1 MATNARD
8 TCAILV
14 ASAHEGD
21 LIWRE
26 VAGKPLITW
35 SIAAFAAAP
44 SIARITLVVS
54 AAQLGRAETLREQA
68 SWEKVS
74 ALLPSDVRRR
84 APVEAALSALPDDC
98 PLVAIHDATRPLVIP
113 ALIETGVALARETGV
128 AIPTEPVK
136 ETIKR
141 VRDGMIVGAVPRER
155 LTRAQTPQVYSRT
168 LLQQAYQRAEPA
180 LDPPDE
186 AALLLTLGMAVSVY
200 AGDAENLRVS
210 SVGELPVVEEL
221 FWRRLG

>member
-1 MATNARD
+1 MVTDSRD

-14 ASAHEGD
+14 ASPPDAN

-26 VAGKPLITW
+26 VAGQPLIAW
-35 SIAAFAAAP
+35 SVAAFAAAP
-44 SIARITLVVS
+44 SVAHITLVVPE
-54 AAQLGRAETLREQA
+54 AQAGHAEALREQV

-74 ALLPSDVRRR
+74 ALLPGDVRRR
-84 APVEAALSALPDDC
+84 ACVEAALRALPDDC
-98 PLVAIHDATRPLVIP
+98 ALVAIHDATRPLVTP
-113 ALIETGVALARETGV
+113 ALIEAGVALARATGV

-141 VRDGMIVGAVPRER
+141 VRDEVIVGAVPRER
-155 LTRAQTPQVYSRT
+155 LTRAQTPQFLSRT
-168 LLQQAYQRAEPA
+168 LVRQAYQRAEPE

-186 AALLLTLGMAVSVY
+186 ATLLLTLGMAVTVY
-200 AGDAENLRVS
+200 AGDAENLRVT

-221 FWRRLG
+221 LRRRLG